1 MCVCVCVGVWA
12 VTSSAM
18 YLFSRWDTAGQE
30 RFKCIASTYYRGAQS
45 KTKRFKSVSYTKK
58 RNDESMC
65 MCIILFSPSAVIIVF
80 DVNDVASLSHTK

>member
-1 MCVCVCVGVWA
+1 MCVCVGVWA

-45 KTKRFKSVSYTKK
+45 KTKRFKSVSFTKK
-58 RNDESMC
+58 LNDESVYVYNY
-65 MCIILFSPSAVIIVF
+65 FF
-80 DVNDVASLSHTK
+80 SLSGDYCF